1 MMSILQAAW
10 VVGRRDFTAT
20 VVSRTFFF
28 FLVGPLII
36 LAFSIGMGTLSARM
50 AQQDSRSTVAVIAN
64 AADFREIDAAH
75 ERLKSAFGKED
86 LVDIVQA
93 EPDYVVSDQIQ
104 RLLQAPDKKVIAVL
118 TGGVDHPRLT
128 GSIAED
134 GSVRRQITAL
144 VQDAREHRVLQSR
157 RLEVAPAKVPLD
169 KVAQSAGSLATER
182 SITSRLGQTLLF
194 MLTVFLASMLL
205 SNLAEEKSN
214 KVIEVLA
221 AAIPVDA
228 IFLGKLGSMLL
239 VSLLGIAVWTTAGI
253 VGVQLFVPVA
263 HAPPPPA
270 VGWPIFLALVFLYFA
285 ANYLLLGAL
294 FLGIGS
300 QANSIREV
308 QTLAMPVTMGQLLL
322 FFFAQVAAGSINSL
336 IGWAAAIFPFS
347 SPLTMIARAAQ
358 TPELWPHAAALAW
371 QAIWVWLTVQL
382 GASLFRSNVMKSG
395 TGGLRRRK
403 AKTEPARA
411 GR

>member
-1 MMSILQAAW
+1 MMTNMQAAF

-20 VVSRTFFF
+20 VYSRTFFF
-28 FLVGPLII
+28 FLLGPLVI
-36 LAFSIGMGTLSARM
+36 LAFSVGMGTLSARM
-50 AQQDSRSTVAVIAN
+50 AERDSRSTVAVVAN
-64 AADFREIDAAH
+64 AGDYRKILAAH
-75 ERLKSAFGKED
+75 ERLKSAFGTED

-93 EPDYVVSDQIQ
+93 EPDYVVSDQVGQ
-104 RLLQAPDKKVIAVL
+104 LLQAPDKKVLAVL

-128 GSIAED
+128 GAVSD
-134 GSVRRQITAL
+134 DDSVRRQVSTIIR
-144 VQDAREHRVLQSR
+144 DAREHRVLSGHH
-157 RLEVAPAKVPLD
+157 LAVPPVDVPLV
-169 KVAQSAGSLATER
+169 KVAQSAGSLAAER
-182 SITSRLGQTLLF
+182 SLTSRLGQTLLF

-228 IFLGKLGSMLL
+228 IFAGKLGSMLL

-253 VGVQLFVPVA
+253 VGVELFLPVA

-308 QTLAMPVTMGQLLL
+308 QTMAMPVTMGQLLI

-336 IGWAAAIFPFS
+336 LGIAGAIFPFS

-358 TPELWPHAAALAW
+358 TPELWPHAAALVW
-371 QAIWVWLTVQL
+371 QALWVWLTVQL

-395 TGGLRRRK
+395 SGGARMKK
-403 AKTEPARA
+403 AKA
-411 GR
+411 